1 MLAGNLLAISSLF
14 SPWIEV
20 FKIAPDYS
28 PTRHG
33 YSPWIVLQR
42 GRMDALGVVT
52 VVFLLLILGLLV
64 TTCILAS
71 RALMRTRADSVTAV
85 AIALAFIGLLIVGL
99 VLGFVPMSLSLN
111 YPYYDT
117 NIVYGGWLAS
127 VGFLIVLVGSVFLIS
142 SPQKPYP

>member
-1 MLAGNLLAISSLF
+1 
-14 SPWIEV
+14 
-20 FKIAPDYS
+20 
-28 PTRHG
+28 
-33 YSPWIVLQR
+33 
-42 GRMDALGVVT
+42 MDALGVVT

-71 RALMRTRADSVTAV
+71 RALIRTRADSVTAV